1 MNLRSILAVRA
12 RSAEVFKQ
20 VSNNELKCFKKKIL
34 PGKEVLPYV
43 NFLTEISPGPAL
55 AVFAFRASP
64 VRLALKQKHR
74 SGLQVPYA
82 GKAVCLL
89 PDRN

>member
-55 AVFAFRASP
+55 AVFAFCGLRT
-64 VRLALKQKHR
+64 LKQKQR
-74 SGLQVPYA
+74 CGLQVPYA
-82 GKAVCLL
+82 HQAVGVL
-89 PDRN
+89 PDQK